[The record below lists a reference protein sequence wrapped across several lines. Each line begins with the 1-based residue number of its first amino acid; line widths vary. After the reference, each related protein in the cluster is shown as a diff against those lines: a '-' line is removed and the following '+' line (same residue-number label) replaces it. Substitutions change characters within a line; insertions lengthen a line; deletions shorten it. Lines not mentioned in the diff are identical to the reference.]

1 MTRPFILFVLVFF
14 AGRLAMAEVS
24 VKEEVPFRA
33 DSGLTKAEYFL
44 ATGKYAEALGETAAV
59 IQRHG
64 PNADAYTY
72 LGYAYAQLGD
82 SKQARAN
89 FTRALALMPTHL
101 GANAYLALHYLD
113 KNNMAK
119 ALEQMQVLRAVCG
132 ASGCEELLLVESAI
146 NAAKKG
152 TRAPTAGPTK
162 ASPKRGETPREV
174 E

>member
-1 MTRPFILFVLVFF
+1 MQRFILILI
-14 AGRLAMAEVS
+14 AGLLIVTTAQAEVS

-44 ATGKYAEALGETAAV
+44 ATGKYAEALGETTAV

-64 PNADAYTY
+64 PHADAYTY
-72 LGYAYAQLGD
+72 LGVAYAQLGD
-82 SKQARAN
+82 RKQAREN
-89 FTRALALMPTHL
+89 FSRALAVMPTHL

-113 KNNMAK
+113 QDNMPK
-119 ALEQMQVLRAVCG
+119 AIEQMQVLRSVCG
-132 ASGCEELLLVESAI
+132 ASGCEELLMVESAV

-152 TRAPTAGPTK
+152 LRAPAAKTPAATPQ
-162 ASPKRGETPREV
+162 RGETPREV